1 MQASSSCWNEEQH
14 VIPPRPGWTQGACGH
29 KVLAQ
34 LGAGSRA
41 AGWAPSRAK
50 GGWGPWSN
58 VASGIAEAG
67 RGQRVTVTKLS
78 KWFR

>member
-1 MQASSSCWNEEQH
+1 MQDSSSCWNEEQR
-14 VIPPRPGWTQGACGH
+14 VSSPRPGWTHDACGH

-41 AGWAPSRAK
+41 AGRAPSRVK

-58 VASGIAEAG
+58 VVSGIVEAG
-67 RGQRVTVTKLS
+67 RGPRNDYDKA
-78 KWFR
+78 